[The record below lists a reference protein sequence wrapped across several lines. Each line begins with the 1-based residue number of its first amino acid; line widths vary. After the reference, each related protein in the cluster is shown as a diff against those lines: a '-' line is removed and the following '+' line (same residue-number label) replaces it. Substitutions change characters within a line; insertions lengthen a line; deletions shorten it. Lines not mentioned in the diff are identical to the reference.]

1 MKKYLFLSL
10 PIFWAFASCKND
22 STAQEADQGNRQDSI
37 VMWKVNKAFI
47 DEISQLQVPE
57 LRDSLNTVFLLNYKN
72 FATDYL
78 RAMEKNDTQKV
89 RDLHR
94 EAEDW
99 SEKTKIFINKLN
111 SNELEKVN
119 VFMQQLSTQLDSIK
133 KMQ

>member
-22 STAQEADQGNRQDSI
+22 STVQEADQGNQQDSI
-37 VMWKVNKAFI
+37 VMWRVNKAFI
-47 DEISQLQVPE
+47 DEISQMQVPE

-72 FATDYL
+72 FAADYL

-119 VFMQQLSTQLDSIK
+119 TFMQQLSTQLDSIK

>member
-10 PIFWAFASCKND
+10 PIFWAFASCKNN
-22 STAQEADQGNRQDSI
+22 STVQEADQGNQQDSI

-47 DEISQLQVPE
+47 DEISQMQVPE

-72 FATDYL
+72 FAADYL
-78 RAMEKNDTQKV
+78 LAMQKNDTQKI
-89 RDLHR
+89 RIMQS
-94 EAEDW
+94 ETESW

-119 VFMQQLSTQLDSIK
+119 TFMQQLSTQLDSIK

>member
-10 PIFWAFASCKND
+10 PIFWAFVSCKND
-22 STAQEADQGNRQDSI
+22 SSAQEADQGNRQDSI

>member
-22 STAQEADQGNRQDSI
+22 STVQEADQGNQQDSI

-47 DEISQLQVPE
+47 DEISQMQVPE

-72 FATDYL
+72 FAADYL
-78 RAMEKNDTQKV
+78 LAMQKNDTQKI
-89 RDLHR
+89 RIMQS
-94 EAEDW
+94 ETESW

-119 VFMQQLSTQLDSIK
+119 TFMQQLSTQLDSIK